1 MPVLADK
8 PMWRWHKDKIE
19 QGLAAHPEYATPRV
33 REALDTVADVLAK
46 HEALRRVLPDDGLG
60 IIDNYNSFHART
72 AFTGPE
78 RHLLRIPFN
87 ELAA

>member
-1 MPVLADK
+1 
-8 PMWRWHKDKIE
+8 MWRWRKDKIE

-46 HEALRRVLPDDGLG
+46 HEGFRQVLPDDGLV
-60 IIDNYNSFHART
+60 IIDNHNSFHGRT
-72 AFTGPE
+72 AFTDSE
-78 RHLLRIPFN
+78 RHLLRIRFN